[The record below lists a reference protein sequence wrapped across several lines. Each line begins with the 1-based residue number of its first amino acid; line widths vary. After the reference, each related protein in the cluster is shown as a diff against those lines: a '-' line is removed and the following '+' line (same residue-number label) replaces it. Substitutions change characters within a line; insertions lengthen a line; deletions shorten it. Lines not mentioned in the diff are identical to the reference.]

1 MVSERRKFRSG
12 HPLPRRNTCTP
23 VCPFPTHTKIQVPRC
38 GKMIRPNPITRTSS
52 AVRPT
57 PTILGGQV
65 SSSVK
70 HRAARL
76 SQVRLVRVP
85 DL

>member
-1 MVSERRKFRSG
+1 MTRA
-12 HPLPRRNTCTP
+12 
-23 VCPFPTHTKIQVPRC
+23 
-38 GKMIRPNPITRTSS
+38 NPIIRTSS

-57 PTILGGQV
+57 PTILGEQV

-70 HRAARL
+70 HKAARL

-85 DL
+85 DLQEGGNRGPKELMGQEKRKQNKTKKPETVWPP

>member
-1 MVSERRKFRSG
+1 M
-12 HPLPRRNTCTP
+12 
-23 VCPFPTHTKIQVPRC
+23 TK
-38 GKMIRPNPITRTSS
+38 PNPITRTSS

-57 PTILGGQV
+57 STILREQV

-85 DL
+85 DLQDVMRRMVEVEAPRN